1 MITKDELR
9 KKLNDGI
16 VMLSEALIELESLG
30 GEEELLKQIDELAAK
45 YIAEGSSKNAA
56 YQKAGEEVLTPI
68 EISKRRAERESR
80 RATI

>member
-1 MITKDELR
+1 MTRDELR

-30 GEEELLKQIDELAAK
+30 GEEELLRQIDELAAK
-45 YIAEGSSKNAA
+45 YINEGMSKNAA
-56 YQKAGEEVLTPI
+56 YQKAGEVVLTPI